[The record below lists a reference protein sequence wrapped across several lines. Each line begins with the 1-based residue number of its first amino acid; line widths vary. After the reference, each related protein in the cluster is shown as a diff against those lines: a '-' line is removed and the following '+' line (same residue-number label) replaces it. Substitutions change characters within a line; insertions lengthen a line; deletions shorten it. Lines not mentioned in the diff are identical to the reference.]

1 MSDDMTCR
9 SQRRRRRRRKRR
21 TGEREG
27 GFIQHPEMG
36 KRNSKRQTRE
46 RERERYKDNRLPK
59 QNNVVWNHGGYVQL
73 VISRTGEARGTE
85 NKGRNEGEFTLKEK
99 KHENTGVK
107 KF

>member
-21 TGEREG
+21 GKRDG

-46 RERERYKDNRLPK
+46 RDTRIIDYQSKTMFYGTTEDTY
-59 QNNVVWNHGGYVQL
+59 
-73 VISRTGEARGTE
+73 ISS
-85 NKGRNEGEFTLKEK
+85 
-99 KHENTGVK
+99 
-107 KF
+107 